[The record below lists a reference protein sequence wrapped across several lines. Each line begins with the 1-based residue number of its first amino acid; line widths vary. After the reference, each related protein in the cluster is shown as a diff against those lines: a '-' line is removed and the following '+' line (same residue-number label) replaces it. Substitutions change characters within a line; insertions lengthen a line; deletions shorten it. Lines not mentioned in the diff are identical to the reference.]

1 MTRRDLREDMVLEF
15 ESALGPLNE
24 LLVVRHGDDRRLLRR
39 DERAEQRDEL
49 LAGAGAAVEG
59 RLRYP

>member
-1 MTRRDLREDMVLEF
+1 MTFNASRVTRRDLREDMVLEF

-39 DERAEQRDEL
+39 DERASN
-49 LAGAGAAVEG
+49 ATNC
-59 RLRYP
+59 